1 MDDDEADQLELT
13 DPDGVPTLRVY
24 PAGSRPV
31 TRFAT
36 ATEPTRLY
44 APHPDAILTIEIGDH
59 DQPSEALE
67 VLLDLDADDLTQ
79 LISYLLANSG
89 ERVKSRVRHLVSEL
103 VA

>member
-1 MDDDEADQLELT
+1 MDDEADQLELT

-44 APHPDAILTIEIGDH
+44 APHPDAILTLEIGDH

-67 VLLDLDADDLTQ
+67 VLLDLDVDDLTQ
-79 LISYLLANSG
+79 LIQYLVTHCG
-89 ERVKSRVRHLVSEL
+89 ERVRHRLESGAML
-103 VA
+103 